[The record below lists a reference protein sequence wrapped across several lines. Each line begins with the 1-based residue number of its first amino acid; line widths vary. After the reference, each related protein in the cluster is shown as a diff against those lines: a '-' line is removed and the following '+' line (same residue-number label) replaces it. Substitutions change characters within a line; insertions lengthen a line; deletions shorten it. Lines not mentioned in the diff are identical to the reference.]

1 MPEFESGRDEMPS
14 RQSRRQSLAQAL
26 QSHRLAIAT
35 TLIVVVVGAGAY
47 LLLPSLLRGPTRAQT
62 PPVRERANF
71 LIKQGE
77 RINIPPGSQLR
88 NKLVI
93 GAVAE
98 KEIRRKLVLPAV
110 VEADP
115 RRTVKVLSP
124 VAGQVVNVAVQV
136 GARVA
141 QGDALAVIESGDLAQ
156 AFADQDKA
164 RAAQKLAKQT
174 LDRLLGLE
182 KTRAIPVKD
191 REQAQSEFAQAEAE
205 LERAERRLRAMGVS
219 PDQKAGSRLPLK
231 ALAAGSV
238 IDLQLAPGAYINDI
252 TIPVMT
258 IANLETVWVTGNV
271 AEKDSALV
279 VKGESAEVVFT
290 AYPREVF
297 KGQLFFVSD
306 VLDPDTRRTK
316 VRIAFPNP
324 DTRLKPNMFAIATLL
339 APKQSMTVIPTTA
352 LVLRDETDQ
361 VFVEV
366 APWTFEARSVR
377 VEFLQ
382 GDEAAIEG
390 GLKVGDRIVATGGV
404 LLND

>member
-1 MPEFESGRDEMPS
+1 
-14 RQSRRQSLAQAL
+14 LVY
-26 QSHRLAIAT
+26 AT
-35 TLIVVVVGAGAY
+35 TLVVAVVGAAAY
-47 LLLPSLLRGPTRAQT
+47 LLLPGLWRGPSRAQT
-62 PPVRERANF
+62 PPARERAQY

-77 RINIPPGSQLR
+77 RIYIPPGSQLR

-93 GAVAE
+93 APVAA
-98 KEIRRKLVLPAV
+98 KEIRRKLALPAV

-115 RRTVKVLSP
+115 TRTVKVLSP
-124 VAGQVVNVAVQV
+124 VVGQVVDVAIQV

-141 QGDALAVIESGDLAQ
+141 QGDVLAVIESGDLAQ

-182 KTRAIPVKD
+182 KTRAISVKD
-191 REQAQSEFAQAEAE
+191 REQAQSDLAQTEAE
-205 LERAERRLRAMGVS
+205 LARAEQRLRAMGVS
-219 PDQKAGSRLPLK
+219 PDQKTGSRLPLK

-258 IANLETVWVTGNV
+258 IANLETIWVTANV

-279 VKGESAEVVFT
+279 GKGESADVVFT
-290 AYPREVF
+290 AYPGEVF
-297 KGQLFFVSD
+297 KGQIFFVSD

-339 APKQSMTVIPTTA
+339 APKQSLPAIPTTA

-366 APWTFEARSVR
+366 APWTFEARAVR
-377 VEFLQ
+377 VSTLQ
-382 GDEAAIEG
+382 GDEAAVEDGI
-390 GLKVGDRIVATGGV
+390 KVGDRIVVAGGV

>member
-1 MPEFESGRDEMPS
+1 MTQFESGRDERPL
-14 RQSRRQSLAQAL
+14 RQSRWQTVARGLR
-26 QSHRLAIAT
+26 SHGVAFVT
-35 TLIVVVVGAGAY
+35 TLIVAVVGAGAY
-47 LLLPSLLRGPTRAQT
+47 LLLPTLLRGPTRAQT
-62 PPVRERANF
+62 PPVRERPQI

-77 RINIPPGSQLR
+77 RIYIPPGSQLR

-93 GAVAE
+93 AAVAE
-98 KEIRRKLVLPAV
+98 REIRRKLVLPAV

-124 VAGQVVNVAVQV
+124 VAGQVIDVAVQV

-141 QGDALAVIESGDLAQ
+141 QGDALAVIESGELAQ

-191 REQAQSEFAQAEAE
+191 REQAQNDLAQTEAE
-205 LERAERRLRAMGVS
+205 LARAEQRLRAMSVS
-219 PDQKAGSRLPLK
+219 PDQKAGSRLTLK

-252 TIPVMT
+252 TAPVMT
-258 IANLETVWVTGNV
+258 IANLETVWVTANV

-290 AYPREVF
+290 AYPGEIFR
-297 KGQLFFVSD
+297 GQIFFVSD

-324 DTRLKPNMFAIATLL
+324 DTRLKPNMFANATLL
-339 APKQSMTVIPTTA
+339 APKQSVPVIPTTA
-352 LVLRDETDQ
+352 LLLRDETDQ

-366 APWTFEARSVR
+366 EPWTFEARSIR
-377 VEFLQ
+377 VDFFQ
-382 GDEAAIEG
+382 GNEAAIEAG
-390 GLKVGDRIVATGGV
+390 IKVGDRIVVTGGV

>member
-1 MPEFESGRDEMPS
+1 MTQFESGRDERSP
-14 RQSRRQSLAQAL
+14 RLSRRQAVVLFL
-26 QSHRLAIAT
+26 RRLAFAT
-35 TLIVVVVGAGAY
+35 TLVVAAVGTAAY
-47 LLLPSLLRGPTRAQT
+47 LFVPGLWRGPTRAQT
-62 PPVRERANF
+62 SPVRERAQF

-77 RINIPPGSQLR
+77 RIYVPPGSQLR

-93 GAVAE
+93 APVAE
-98 KEIRRKLVLPAV
+98 KEIRRKLALPAV
-110 VEADP
+110 VEVDP
-115 RRTVKVLSP
+115 TRTVKVLSP
-124 VAGQVVNVAVQV
+124 VAGQVVDVAIQV

-141 QGDALAVIESGDLAQ
+141 QGDVLAVIESGDLAQ

-164 RAAQKLAKQT
+164 RAAQTLAKQT

-182 KTRAIPVKD
+182 KTRAISVKD
-191 REQAQSEFAQAEAE
+191 REQAQSDLAQTEAE
-205 LERAERRLRAMGVS
+205 LARAEQRLRAMGVS

-258 IANLETVWVTGNV
+258 IANLETIWVTANV

-279 VKGESAEVVFT
+279 GKGESAEVVFT
-290 AYPREVF
+290 AYPGEVF
-297 KGQLFFVSD
+297 KGQIFFVSD

-316 VRIAFPNP
+316 VRVAFPNP
-324 DTRLKPNMFAIATLL
+324 DMRLKPNMFAIATLL
-339 APKQSMTVIPTTA
+339 APKQNLPAIPTTA
-352 LVLRDETDQ
+352 LVLKDETDQ

-366 APWTFEARSVR
+366 APWTFESRAVR
-377 VEFLQ
+377 VSALQ
-382 GDEAAIEG
+382 GDEAAVEDGI
-390 GLKVGDRIVATGGV
+390 KVGDRIVVTGGV

>member
-1 MPEFESGRDEMPS
+1 MTQFESGRDETPP
-14 RQSRRQSLAQAL
+14 RQSRRQTVAQRLRGLAY
-26 QSHRLAIAT
+26 AT
-35 TLIVVVVGAGAY
+35 TLIVAAVGAGAY
-47 LLLPSLLRGPTRAQT
+47 LLFPSVLRGPTRAQA
-62 PPVRERANF
+62 PPGHERAQF
-71 LIKQGE
+71 LVKQGE
-77 RINIPPGSQLR
+77 RIYLPPGSQLR
-88 NKLVI
+88 NRLVI
-93 GAVAE
+93 APVAE

-110 VEADP
+110 VEVDP
-115 RRTVKVLSP
+115 TRTVKVLSP
-124 VAGQVVNVAVQV
+124 VAGQVVDVAIQV

-141 QGDALAVIESGDLAQ
+141 QGDVLAVIESGDLAQ

-182 KTRAIPVKD
+182 KTRAISVKD
-191 REQAQSEFAQAEAE
+191 REQAQNDLAQSEAE
-205 LERAERRLRAMGVS
+205 LARAEQRLRAMSVS

-258 IANLETVWVTGNV
+258 IANLETIWVTANV
-271 AEKDSALV
+271 AEKDSGLV
-279 VKGESAEVVFT
+279 EKGESAEVVFT
-290 AYPREVF
+290 AYPGEVF
-297 KGQLFFVSD
+297 KGQIFFVSD

-324 DTRLKPNMFAIATLL
+324 DMRFKPNMFAVATLL
-339 APKQSMTVIPTTA
+339 APKQNLPVIPTTA

-361 VFVEV
+361 VFMEV

-377 VEFLQ
+377 VNALQ
-382 GDEAAIEG
+382 GDEAGVESGI
-390 GLKVGDRIVATGGV
+390 KVGDRIVVTGGV

>member
-1 MPEFESGRDEMPS
+1 
-14 RQSRRQSLAQAL
+14 LA
-26 QSHRLAIAT
+26 LAT
-35 TLIVVVVGAGAY
+35 VLIVALVAPGAY
-47 LLLPSLLRGPTRAQT
+47 LLLPSLLRGATRAQT
-62 PPVRERANF
+62 PPVRERAQF

-77 RINIPPGSQLR
+77 RIYVPPGSQLR

-93 GAVAE
+93 VPVAE

-110 VEADP
+110 VEVDP
-115 RRTVKVLSP
+115 TRTVKVLSP
-124 VAGQVVNVAVQV
+124 VAGQVVDVAIQV

-141 QGDALAVIESGDLAQ
+141 QGDVLAVIESGDLAQ

-191 REQAQSEFAQAEAE
+191 REQAQNDLAQTEAE
-205 LERAERRLRAMGVS
+205 LARAEQRLRAMSVS
-219 PDQKAGSRLPLK
+219 PDQQAGSRLPLK
-231 ALAAGSV
+231 ALAGGSV

-258 IANLETVWVTGNV
+258 IANLETIWVTANV
-271 AEKDSALV
+271 AEKDSAFV
-279 VKGESAEVVFT
+279 GKGESAEVVFT
-290 AYPREVF
+290 AYPGEVF
-297 KGQLFFVSD
+297 KGQIFFVSD

-316 VRIAFPNP
+316 VRIAFPNR
-324 DTRLKPNMFAIATLL
+324 DMRFKPNMFAVATLL
-339 APKQSMTVIPTTA
+339 AAKQSLPAIPTTA

-361 VFVEV
+361 VFMEV

-377 VEFLQ
+377 VSALQ

-390 GLKVGDRIVATGGV
+390 GIKVGDRIVVTGGV

>member
-1 MPEFESGRDEMPS
+1 MTHMESGRDERPP
-14 RQSRRQSLAQAL
+14 RQSLRQTLAQ
-26 QSHRLAIAT
+26 SVRRHRWAFAT
-35 TLIVVVVGAGAY
+35 TLIAVLIATGAY
-47 LLLPSLLRGPTRAQT
+47 LLLPNNWRGPTRAQT
-62 PPVRERANF
+62 PLVRERAEL

-77 RINIPPGSQLR
+77 RLYVPPGSQLR
-88 NKLVI
+88 DKLVMA
-93 GAVAE
+93 AVAE
-98 KEIRRKLVLPAV
+98 KEIRRKLALPAV

-115 RRTVKVLSP
+115 TRTVKVLSP
-124 VAGQVVNVAVQV
+124 VAGQVIDVAVQV

-141 QGDALAVIESGDLAQ
+141 QGDVLGVIESGDLAQ

-182 KTRAIPVKD
+182 MTRAVAVKD
-191 REQAQSEFAQAEAE
+191 REQAQNDLAQAEAE
-205 LERAERRLRAMGVS
+205 LARAERRLRAMGVS

-252 TIPVMT
+252 TVPVMT

-279 VKGESAEVVFT
+279 VKGETAEVIFT
-290 AYPREVF
+290 AYPRDVF
-297 KGQLFFVSD
+297 KGQVFFVSD

-324 DTRLKPNMFAIATLL
+324 DTRLKPNMFAIVTLL
-339 APKQSMTVIPTTA
+339 APRQSVPVIPTTA
-352 LVLRDETDQ
+352 LVLRDENDQ
-361 VFVEV
+361 VFMEV

-377 VEFLQ
+377 VAFLQ
-382 GDEAAIEG
+382 GEEAAIDS
-390 GLKVGDRIVATGGV
+390 GLKVGDRIVVAGGV